1 MNSLRRIGCHFLLL
15 AFSCVFQLAPAY
27 AQAAGPA
34 AIVQDD
40 AWWTGPMLANSA
52 ETLPQGHVLIEP
64 YLYNIM
70 AEHSN
75 SYGSRTY
82 MNYGLVDRLTVG
94 IIPIFGYNQVDH
106 GPNSS
111 GVLVG
116 DFTVQ
121 AQYRL
126 TKFHEGSWIPT
137 IAIQLQQSFPT
148 GKYDQ
153 LGNRPS
159 NGIGSGAYA
168 TDLGINAQTYFRL
181 PNRRLLRLR
190 LNVSE
195 TFSSHVDVNGVSV
208 YGTGPNFRGTVEPG
222 NSTFVD
228 TSVEYSL
235 TQRWVLALDAIY
247 SRSRNNT
254 MNGVDFLSTSS
265 GLPNPSRVYANAGAS
280 ESFGY
285 APAVEYSWTSNLGV
299 LLGVRV
305 IAGGHNTERTV
316 TPAIAI
322 NYVN

>member
-1 MNSLRRIGCHFLLL
+1 MNPLRRIGCHLLLL
-15 AFSCVFQLAPAY
+15 ASSCVLPLAPAH
-27 AQAAGPA
+27 AQAVAPT

-106 GPNSS
+106 GLNSA

-126 TKFHEGSWIPT
+126 TKFHEGSWMPT

-208 YGTGPNFRGTVEPG
+208 YGTGQDFRGTVKPG
-222 NSTFVD
+222 NATFVD

-247 SRSRNNT
+247 SRSRNT
-254 MNGVDFLSTSS
+254 SMSGMDYLSTPS
-265 GLPNPSRVYANAGAS
+265 GLPVPSRVHANGGAS
-280 ESFGY
+280 EAFGY
-285 APAVEYSWTSNLGV
+285 APAVEYSWTANLGV

>member
-1 MNSLRRIGCHFLLL
+1 MNPLRRIGYHLLL
-15 AFSCVFQLAPAY
+15 LSISWLLPLATIH
-27 AQAAGPA
+27 AQAQ

-70 AEHSN
+70 ADHSN
-75 SYGSRTY
+75 SYGTRTY
-82 MNYGLVDRLTVG
+82 MNYGLIDRLTVG

-159 NGIGSGAYA
+159 NGIGSGAYE
-168 TDLGINAQTYFRL
+168 TMLGLNSQTYFRL
-181 PNRRLLRLR
+181 SNGRLFRIR
-190 LNVSE
+190 LNVAE
-195 TFSSHVDVNGVSV
+195 TFSSNVDVKGVSV
-208 YGTGPNFRGTVEPG
+208 YGTDPLFSGTVKPG
-222 NSTFVD
+222 NA
-228 TSVEYSL
+228 TSVDASFEYSL

-247 SRSRNNT
+247 SRSRNTT
-254 MNGVDFLSTSS
+254 MNGVDFVNTFSALLDPPHIHSDLGSS
-265 GLPNPSRVYANAGAS
+265 EA
-280 ESFGY
+280 FGY
-285 APAVEYSWTSNLGV
+285 APAVEYSWNANLGV